1 MPWIGPRG
9 SGRLVGHYTQS
20 AAGSAGR
27 LLHVLE
33 GVTFGED
40 EAQVERM
47 RMRLAKDVSG
57 WWRRG
62 AAVWPLPA

>member
-1 MPWIGPRG
+1 
-9 SGRLVGHYTQS
+9 VGHYTQS